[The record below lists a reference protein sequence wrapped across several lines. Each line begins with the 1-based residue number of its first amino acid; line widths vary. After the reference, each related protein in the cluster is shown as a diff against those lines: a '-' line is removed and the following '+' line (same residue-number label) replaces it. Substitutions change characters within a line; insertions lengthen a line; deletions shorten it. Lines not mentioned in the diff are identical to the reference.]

1 MVRRILTVVLALV
14 VMLGASGCIFSDLF
28 DLLFMAGDVYGQPAP
43 SSTETPA
50 PQPSPKPSATPASSA
65 SGGVSLGCLPFAN
78 EAGERHTDGE
88 VRCWADYSND
98 GQETVDVRWLSNGAP
113 VTSSL
118 TNGASHTLYYTPPS
132 AGRYWLQVEV
142 RYPDGT
148 MLQRGT
154 WIVMGASAAG
164 PIDAGGSGGAST
176 DAGPTPTP
184 CRGLLCVEVEEPVE
198 VDQVP

>member
-1 MVRRILTVVLALV
+1 MRWMLAAMVCLLGCGPLY
-14 VMLGASGCIFSDLF
+14 MLQSLYEEI
-28 DLLFMAGDVYGQPAP
+28 MY
-43 SSTETPA
+43 A
-50 PQPSPKPSATPASSA
+50 PQPTVEVTAEAPTLEPTLPPTATPASS
-65 SGGVSLGCLPFAN
+65 SQGGLSLGCLPFAN

-198 VDQVP
+198 IPGQ

>member
-1 MVRRILTVVLALV
+1 MRWMLAAMVCLLGCGPLYYLQRLFEEIENPTIPTASVTV
-14 VMLGASGCIFSDLF
+14 S
-28 DLLFMAGDVYGQPAP
+28 AP
-43 SSTETPA
+43 TVETPTLE
-50 PQPSPKPSATPASSA
+50 PTLVPTATPASSA
-65 SGGVSLGCLPFAN
+65 SGGLSLGCLPFAN

-98 GQETVDVRWLSNGAP
+98 RQETVDVRWSSNGAP

-148 MLQRGT
+148 RLQRGT
-154 WIVMGASAAG
+154 WIVMGSAAG
-164 PIDAGGSGGAST
+164 PIDAGGGGGTST

-198 VDQVP
+198 IPGQ